1 MIFRLFSPN
10 LRNFFARLP
19 CAPRRG
25 KLLARAYVRLHACSS
40 AQMRK
45 KGKSLLR
52 TEKQMKICACAE
64 AFERLFVARRAALCY
79 NVYYQIKRGSLC
91 Y

>member
-10 LRNFFARLP
+10 LRNFFARLS
-19 CAPRRG
+19 ARRAAEN
-25 KLLARAYVRLHACSS
+25 LLARAYVRLHACSS
-40 AQMRK
+40 AHMRK
-45 KGKSLLR
+45 RGKSLLR
-52 TEKQMKICACAE
+52 TEKQMKICACAQ